1 MAYGDITGSPDAYR
15 APGKPG
21 IQTVR
26 RAVILKDSST
36 IGSAAINY
44 LDNLKDL
51 NALTTVAHTE
61 NNAGLYIG
69 TAGNVCVNLSGQ
81 KKIIENGK
89 ATGSAVTN
97 DLIDTTQNFNSTVQ
111 KRDLVINTTD
121 GTVAFVGAV
130 DSDTA
135 LSLVDASNSAVDI
148 MAEGELYEI
157 HRPIVFQNIA
167 AGSFLPLEISRI
179 FAIATTADDIM
190 AIYQSMPLIGIRSS
204 VTHSNQIINADT
216 RTSAFNLRADF
227 TELKAD
233 SNLFTADANKM

>member
-51 NALTTVAHTE
+51 NQLTTVAHTE

-81 KKIIENGK
+81 KKIVDNG
-89 ATGSAVTN
+89 ATSDYTGNKLVDS
-97 DLIDTTQNFNSTVQ
+97 TQNFTSTVQ

-135 LSLVDASNSAVDI
+135 LSLVDASNSASNI
-148 MAEGELYEI
+148 MASGEKYEI
-157 HRPIVFQNIA
+157 HRPIVFQNVA
-167 AGSFLPLEISRI
+167 AGSFLPIEVSRV
-179 FAIATTADDIM
+179 FNIATTADDIM
-190 AIYQSMPLIGIRSS
+190 VIY
-204 VTHSNQIINADT
+204 
-216 RTSAFNLRADF
+216 
-227 TELKAD
+227 
-233 SNLFTADANKM
+233 

>member
-51 NALTTVAHTE
+51 NQLTTVAHTE

-89 ATGSAVTN
+89 ATGTAVTN
-97 DLIDTTQNFNSTVQ
+97 DLVDTTQNFTSTVQ

-130 DSDTA
+130 DSDTV

-167 AGSFLPLEISRI
+167 AGSFLPVEISRI

-190 AIYQSMPLIGIRSS
+190 VIY
-204 VTHSNQIINADT
+204 
-216 RTSAFNLRADF
+216 
-227 TELKAD
+227 
-233 SNLFTADANKM
+233 

>member
-190 AIYQSMPLIGIRSS
+190 AIY
-204 VTHSNQIINADT
+204 
-216 RTSAFNLRADF
+216 
-227 TELKAD
+227 
-233 SNLFTADANKM
+233 

>member
-51 NALTTVAHTE
+51 NQLTTVAHTE

-69 TAGNVCVNLSGQ
+69 TAGNVCVNLSAQ

-89 ATGSAVTN
+89 ATGTAVTN
-97 DLIDTTQNFNSTVQ
+97 DLVDTTQNFTSTVQ

-130 DSDTA
+130 DSDTV

-167 AGSFLPLEISRI
+167 AGSFLPVEISRI

-190 AIYQSMPLIGIRSS
+190 VIY
-204 VTHSNQIINADT
+204 
-216 RTSAFNLRADF
+216 
-227 TELKAD
+227 
-233 SNLFTADANKM
+233 

>member
-69 TAGNVCVNLSGQ
+69 TAGNVCVNLSAQ

-97 DLIDTTQNFNSTVQ
+97 DLIDTTQKFNSTVQ

-190 AIYQSMPLIGIRSS
+190 AIY
-204 VTHSNQIINADT
+204 
-216 RTSAFNLRADF
+216 
-227 TELKAD
+227 
-233 SNLFTADANKM
+233 